1 MCSGSSQ
8 CATSVFHFQLIDYHL
23 KCVSW
28 VKSVEVLKCAGGTT
42 TSTACPRN
50 VQQAASHLLGFD
62 QLHCPR
68 ARTVPTHTLLTHT
81 LLTSSHTHCPHT
93 LLTHTVHSAHS
104 IFGHRHICTVTDAHW
119 PAGTDPARNCPKEIY
134 DAPWLPPLQSRT
146 TPFLCSALIWNQ

>member
-23 KCVSW
+23 KCVFW

-68 ARTVPTHTLLTHT
+68 ARTVPTHTLLIQSHTAHTTHT
-81 LLTSSHTHCPHT
+81 LLPSSDTHCPHT
-93 LLTHTVHSAHS
+93 LSTVLTLFS
-104 IFGHRHICTVTDAHW
+104 
-119 PAGTDPARNCPKEIY
+119 GTA
-134 DAPWLPPLQSRT
+134 T
-146 TPFLCSALIWNQ
+146 SALSPMPIDQQGQIQLETARRKFMMLLDCHLCNQGQHHSSALL